1 MNKLTA
7 VMADFAAHQAEHEAR
22 VSGQIAELKAALI
35 PLLRASGI
43 ARVEVCFDGSGDSG
57 AVEEVLCFDAADNSL
72 ACPDLAFALPSHD
85 RHDGAADYAPPTLS
99 AALEQITYL
108 ALERHHPGWE
118 NNDGAGGQL
127 VIDVGEGSFALGCSL
142 RFIATDDH
150 STQI

>member
-1 MNKLTA
+1 MNNLTA
-7 VMADFAAHQAEHEAR
+7 VMADFAANQADRDVR
-22 VSGQIAELKAALI
+22 VGEQIAEFKAALI

-57 AVEEVLCFDAADNSL
+57 AVEEVLCFDAADNGL
-72 ACPDLAFALPSHD
+72 ACPDRAFSLPCND
-85 RHDGAADYAPPTLS
+85 RRDGAAGYAPPTLS

-108 ALERHHPGWE
+108 ALERLHPGWE

-127 VIDVGEGSFALGCSL
+127 VIDVGEGSFALDCSL